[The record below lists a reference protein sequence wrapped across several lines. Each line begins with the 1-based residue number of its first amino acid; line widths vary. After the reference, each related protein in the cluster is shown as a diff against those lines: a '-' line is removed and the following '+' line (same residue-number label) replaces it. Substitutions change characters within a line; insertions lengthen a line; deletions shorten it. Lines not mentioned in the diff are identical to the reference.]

1 MKVANKRKV
10 ALDKKYCCDKDSE
23 FTEKNKWTKEF
34 GYQTSGWYRSQISR

>member
-10 ALDKKYCCDKDSE
+10 GLAKKYVCDKDSE